1 MCIIRAKTEWPELV
15 GRDANEAE
23 LIIVRENPFALPY
36 VSHPDL
42 EFDMVGANPKFLV
55 SLRVNNLEE
64 YLIVKTPRC
73 GHTKDMVDIIK
84 IPRCSHAKD
93 MVESDF

>member
-1 MCIIRAKTEWPELV
+1 MEMSHEMPPGAKTEWPELV

-23 LIIVRENPFALPY
+23 FIIVKENPFTLPY

-42 EFDMVGANPKFLV
+42 EFDMIGANPKFLV
-55 SLRVNNLEE
+55 SLPVNNLED

-73 GHTKDMVDIIK
+73 GH
-84 IPRCSHAKD
+84 
-93 MVESDF
+93 